1 MQIQSYNRIILNRII
16 AFILNRIIAFI
27 LNRKR
32 LLLQCGA
39 PLYYLTDFYL
49 QFNYL
54 QFDYLAFIYL

>member
-1 MQIQSYNRIILNRII
+1 MQIQSYNRIILNRVIV
-16 AFILNRIIAFI
+16 FI